1 MERAPVSSP
10 DKSINDSHGEAW
22 GEQQHEVQCHDCLI
36 STSMVCS
43 CLFTFLFFF
52 PQLIICILRKTKHQ
66 SASNYKEFIDLNFVH
81 CRFLTSSSDEPD
93 EPENCFSPLWYL
105 MTLLWFN
112 WCLAIIEYLP
122 RANLKVLPSDFFFP
136 IEGLTP
142 LAMNF
147 VLSVHNVI
155 KEHNSVSCST
165 SSFLSCS
172 KNKSLSIYY
181 LLAQFRPV
189 ASLLGQKQMVILDG
203 QALVPY
209 LSLT

>member
-1 MERAPVSSP
+1 MFLSF
-10 DKSINDSHGEAW
+10 H
-22 GEQQHEVQCHDCLI
+22 I
-36 STSMVCS
+36 S
-43 CLFTFLFFF
+43 FFF
-52 PQLIICILRKTKHQ
+52 SQLIICILRKTKHQ